1 MNKSFNTEF
10 SLRRLE
16 RSQENYSRNRS
27 VYAKQNHCVFE
38 AKVVCIF
45 VAKVVCIFVAKL
57 LCILA
62 KQCVGKGGPSNSI
75 ELAPNFEH

>member
-1 MNKSFNTEF
+1 VCIIK
-10 SLRRLE
+10 
-16 RSQENYSRNRS
+16 
-27 VYAKQNHCVFE
+27 

-62 KQCVGKGGPSNSI
+62 KQCVGKGGPLESGSSDKEI
-75 ELAPNFEH
+75 SRADYGQTPYRRWGTSAPNQYYRRTTVESGI